1 MPGAAWHNLKS
12 RETWMLPYGKQTID
26 AHDVEAVL
34 AAISSSML
42 TTGPAVSQFEARLA
56 EATRSTSAV
65 AVSSGTAALHAAF
78 AAIGISEG
86 DEVIV
91 PAITFVATSNAV
103 IYCGGTPVFADVDRD
118 TLLVDPVDIESKITP
133 RTKAIVAMDYAGQPC
148 DYDRL
153 RAISDK
159 HNLILIADSC
169 HSLGASFK
177 SHPIGSVA
185 DLTCFSF
192 HPVKAITTCEG
203 GAITTNDSEL
213 AARMKRFR
221 SHGIDN
227 THSQR
232 TQAGTHQYDMLTLGC
247 NYRISDLQCA
257 LGISQITKL
266 PAFIDAREN
275 IARIYQKQFADIPF
289 ASLLSKKT
297 SRTSANHIMVMKWD
311 DQRSGVSRDEVFQY
325 LRNQQIGVNVHYR
338 PVYQHS
344 WYQKRFGPNLTC
356 PNSDAVYQQIITL
369 PVFPLMKEI
378 DVQRVTQTLRQFATS
393 INHPAIN
400 QQTASL
406 SAAG

>member
-1 MPGAAWHNLKS
+1 
-12 RETWMLPYGKQTID
+12 MLPYGKQTID
-26 AHDVEAVL
+26 AEDIEAVL
-34 AAISSSML
+34 AAISSNML

-56 EATRSTSAV
+56 QATRSTSAV

-78 AAIGISEG
+78 AAIGITAG

-103 IYCGGTPVFADVDRD
+103 IYCGGTPIFADVDPK
-118 TLLVDPVDIESKITP
+118 TLLVDPQDIESKITP

-148 DYDRL
+148 DYDQL
-153 RAISDK
+153 RAIADK
-159 HNLILIADSC
+159 HNLLLVADSC

-213 AARMKRFR
+213 AVRMKRFR

-257 LGISQITKL
+257 LGISQLKKL
-266 PAFIDAREN
+266 PAFIDARQN
-275 IARIYQKQFADIPF
+275 IANIYQQQLADIPF
-289 ASLLSKKT
+289 VDLLTQKDF
-297 SRTSANHIMVMKWD
+297 RTSANHLVVMKWD
-311 DQRSGVSRDEVFQY
+311 HQSSGISRDEVFRT
-325 LRNQQIGVNVHYR
+325 LRDQQIGVNVHYR

-344 WYQKRFGPNLTC
+344 WYQERFGENHTC

-369 PVFPLMKEI
+369 PVFPLMTEI
-378 DVQRVTQTLRQFATS
+378 EVHRVTETIGKFARS
-393 INHPAIN
+393 ITPFTTNSDTVPI
-400 QQTASL
+400 
-406 SAAG
+406 AAVG

>member
-1 MPGAAWHNLKS
+1 
-12 RETWMLPYGKQTID
+12 MLPYGKQTID
-26 AHDVEAVL
+26 AQDVEAVL

-103 IYCGGTPVFADVDRD
+103 IYCGGTPVFADVDPD
-118 TLLVDPVDIESKITP
+118 TLLVDPVDIENKITP

-203 GAITTNDSEL
+203 GAITTNDLEL

-257 LGISQITKL
+257 LGISQIAKL

-275 IARIYQKQFADIPF
+275 IARIYQQQFADIPF
-289 ASLLSKKT
+289 ASLLSKKN

-311 DQRSGVSRDEVFQY
+311 HQSSGVSRDEVFQH

-344 WYQKRFGPNLTC
+344 WYQKQFGPNLTC

-378 DVQRVTQTLRQFATS
+378 DVQRVSQTLRQFATS
-393 INHPAIN
+393 INRPATN

>member
-1 MPGAAWHNLKS
+1 MQNLELK
-12 RETWMLPYGKQTID
+12 ETWMLPYGKQTID
-26 AHDVEAVL
+26 AQDVEAVL

-78 AAIGISEG
+78 DAIGITAG

-103 IYCGGTPVFADVDRD
+103 IYCGGTPVFADVDQD
-118 TLLVDPVDIESKITP
+118 TLLVDPIDVERKITP

-153 RAISDK
+153 RAIADK
-159 HNLILIADSC
+159 HNLILVADSC

-203 GAITTNDSEL
+203 GATTTNDSEL

-232 TQAGTHQYDMLTLGC
+232 TQAGTHQYDMLSLGC

-257 LGISQITKL
+257 LGVSQLNKL

-275 IARIYQKQFADIPF
+275 IAKLYQQQFADIPF
-289 ASLLSKKT
+289 ANLLTQKS
-297 SRTSANHIMVMKWD
+297 SRTSANHLVVMKWD
-311 DQRSGVSRDEVFQY
+311 HQASGVSRDELFQH
-325 LRNQQIGVNVHYR
+325 LRNEQIGVNVHYR

-344 WYQKRFGPNLTC
+344 WYQNRFGQNLSC
-356 PNSDAVYQQIITL
+356 PNSDAVYQQIVSL
-369 PVFPLMKEI
+369 PVFPLMQEI
-378 DVQRVTQTLRQFATS
+378 DVYRVVKTIRQFATALTPQA
-393 INHPAIN
+393 ITRRPAPL
-400 QQTASL
+400 T
-406 SAAG
+406 AAG

>member
-1 MPGAAWHNLKS
+1 
-12 RETWMLPYGKQTID
+12 MLPYGKQTID
-26 AHDVEAVL
+26 TDDIEAVL
-34 AAISSSML
+34 AVISSSML

-65 AVSSGTAALHAAF
+65 AVSSGTAALHTAF

-103 IYCGGTPVFADVDRD
+103 IYCGGTPVFADVDPD
-118 TLLVDPVDIESKITP
+118 TLLVDPLDIESKITP

-148 DYDRL
+148 DYDQL
-153 RAISDK
+153 RAIADQ
-159 HNLILIADSC
+159 HNLILVADSC

-177 SHPIGSVA
+177 SHPIGSIA

-203 GAITTNDSEL
+203 GAVTTNDLEL

-232 TQAGTHQYDMLTLGC
+232 AQAGTHQYDMLSLGC

-257 LGISQITKL
+257 LGISQLKKL
-266 PAFIDAREN
+266 PAFIDARQN
-275 IARIYQKQFADIPF
+275 IFKIYQQLLADVPF
-289 ASLLSKKT
+289 VSLLTEKT
-297 SRTSANHIMVMKWD
+297 SRTSANHLVVMKWD
-311 DQRSGVSRDEVFQY
+311 HQSSGVSRDEIY
-325 LRNQQIGVNVHYR
+325 RHLRDHQIGVNVHYR
-338 PVYQHS
+338 PVHQHL
-344 WYQKRFGPNLTC
+344 WYRKQFGNNLTC

-378 DVQRVTQTLRQFATS
+378 DVRRVTKTIEAFATS
-393 INHPAIN
+393 IA
-400 QQTASL
+400 ASATNL
-406 SAAG
+406 EAVPVAAAS

>member
-1 MPGAAWHNLKS
+1 
-12 RETWMLPYGKQTID
+12 MLPYGKQTID
-26 AHDVEAVL
+26 ADDIDAVL
-34 AAISSSML
+34 SAIGSSML
-42 TTGPAVSQFEARLA
+42 TTGPVVSQFEARLA

-78 AAIGISEG
+78 DAIGITTG

-103 IYCGGTPVFADVDRD
+103 IYCGGTPVFADVDPD
-118 TLLVDPVDIESKITP
+118 TLLVDPADIENKITP

-148 DYDRL
+148 DYDL
-153 RAISDK
+153 MRAIADK

-177 SHPIGSVA
+177 SHPIGSIA

-203 GAITTNDSEL
+203 GAITTNDVKL

-232 TQAGTHQYDMLTLGC
+232 TQAGTHQYDMLALGC

-257 LGISQITKL
+257 LGISQLKKL

-275 IARIYQKQFADIPF
+275 IASIYRQQFADMPF
-289 ASLLSKKT
+289 ATLLNQKS
-297 SRTSANHIMVMKWD
+297 SRTSANHLVVMKWD
-311 DQRSGVSRDEVFQY
+311 HNSSGVSRDAVFQH
-325 LRNQQIGVNVHYR
+325 LRNEQIGVNVHYR

-344 WYQKRFGPNLTC
+344 WYQKRFGENLTC

-378 DVQRVTQTLRQFATS
+378 DVHRVTHALRQFATS
-393 INHPAIN
+393 ITPPATN
-400 QQTASL
+400 QKTVPVSVAS
-406 SAAG
+406 

>member
-1 MPGAAWHNLKS
+1 
-12 RETWMLPYGKQTID
+12 MLPYGKQTID
-26 AHDVEAVL
+26 AEDIEAVL
-34 AAISSSML
+34 SALSSSML

-65 AVSSGTAALHAAF
+65 ALSSGTAALHAAF

-103 IYCGGTPVFADVDRD
+103 IYCGGTPVFADVDPD

-153 RAISDK
+153 RAIADK
-159 HNLILIADSC
+159 YNLILVADSC

-203 GAITTNDSEL
+203 GAVTTNDSEL

-257 LGISQITKL
+257 LGMSQLKKL

-275 IARIYQKQFADIPF
+275 IARIYHQQFADTPF
-289 ASLLSKKT
+289 VSLLKQKDF
-297 SRTSANHIMVMKWD
+297 RTSANHLVVMKWD
-311 DQRSGVSRDEVFQY
+311 HQSSGVSRDELFRH
-325 LRNQQIGVNVHYR
+325 LRDQQIGVNVHYR

-344 WYQKRFGPNLTC
+344 WYRQQFGENLTC
-356 PNSDAVYQQIITL
+356 PKSDAVYQQIITL
-369 PVFPLMKEI
+369 PVFPLMSEI
-378 DVQRVTQTLRQFATS
+378 DVHRVTKTIKEFATS
-393 INHPAIN
+393 ITTFATTPETVSIA
-400 QQTASL
+400 
-406 SAAG
+406 AAG